1 MSDGLIDVT
10 TEELNQAIGTLPAQT
25 QVVIVRTFG
34 RSGSLNKYLAQNK
47 IVILEPRHQAVVI
60 QRDKGIVSRELGSV
74 YLESHTSRNH
84 IEQRIADNQRF

>member
-34 RSGSLNKYLAQNK
+34 RSCTLYKYLAQNT
-47 IVILEPRHQAVVI
+47 IVAVDSSLLVA
-60 QRDKGIVSRELGSV
+60 L
-74 YLESHTSRNH
+74 
-84 IEQRIADNQRF
+84 